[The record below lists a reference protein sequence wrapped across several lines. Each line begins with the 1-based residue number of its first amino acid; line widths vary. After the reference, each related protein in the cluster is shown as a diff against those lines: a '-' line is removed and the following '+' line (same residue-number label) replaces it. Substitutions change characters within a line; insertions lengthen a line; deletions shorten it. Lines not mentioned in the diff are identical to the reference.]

1 MKKFLL
7 VLLFLV
13 VSITGC
19 SVRMDNSVTKI
30 ADDKANEIIECF
42 NNRDT
47 DGIKELFCDDVRN
60 TVEIDKQ
67 IDSFFNDY
75 HGNISNSKV
84 ELGHSS
90 EVLNEGKITEKYVSA
105 YIYIETYNDEKYTIY
120 FAYYHILEKKPSM
133 EGIYRI
139 SITDESSKEFLIGK
153 HITVSDLK

>member
-84 ELGHSS
+84 EL
-90 EVLNEGKITEKYVSA
+90 
-105 YIYIETYNDEKYTIY
+105 
-120 FAYYHILEKKPSM
+120 
-133 EGIYRI
+133 
-139 SITDESSKEFLIGK
+139 
-153 HITVSDLK
+153 

>member
-42 NNRDT
+42 NNNRDT

-60 TVEIDKQ
+60 TVNLPYGHTNQ
-67 IDSFFNDY
+67 SS
-75 HGNISNSKV
+75 HNS
-84 ELGHSS
+84 
-90 EVLNEGKITEKYVSA
+90 I
-105 YIYIETYNDEKYTIY
+105 
-120 FAYYHILEKKPSM
+120 
-133 EGIYRI
+133 
-139 SITDESSKEFLIGK
+139 
-153 HITVSDLK
+153 